1 MRKILGS
8 FRFFV
13 VAVIAVAVLALA
25 TQPSSTTQASR
36 IAHLESVVKCP
47 ACDSLTVGQSNAPSS
62 VAIRHQI
69 ERMVTGGRS
78 DGDILSALQSQYGS
92 NVTVTPSTSGI
103 GVVLWAVPSLL
114 AVGGI
119 ITLARVGRRR

>member
-1 MRKILGS
+1 MTKALGS

-13 VAVIAVAVLALA
+13 VALIAIAVLAVVS
-25 TQPSSTTQASR
+25 QPSSTTRAAR
-36 IAHLESVVKCP
+36 VAHLESVVKCP

-69 ERMVTGGRS
+69 ERMVNSGRS

-92 NVTVTPSTSGI
+92 NITVTPSTAGI
-103 GVVLWAVPSLL
+103 GVLLWAVPVVL
-114 AVGGI
+114 ALGGI
-119 ITLARVGRRR
+119 VTVARVGRRQ

>member
-1 MRKILGS
+1 MTKALGS

-13 VAVIAVAVLALA
+13 VALIAVAVLAVVS
-25 TQPSSTTQASR
+25 QPSSTTRAAR
-36 IAHLESVVKCP
+36 VAHLESVVKCP

-69 ERMVTGGRS
+69 ERMVNSGRS

-92 NVTVTPSTSGI
+92 NITVTPSTAGI
-103 GVVLWAVPSLL
+103 GVLLWAVPVVL
-114 AVGGI
+114 ALGGI
-119 ITLARVGRRR
+119 VTVARVGRRQ

>member
-1 MRKILGS
+1 MKVLGS

-13 VAVIAVAVLALA
+13 VAVVAVVLVAVVS
-25 TQPSSTTQASR
+25 QPSSTTRESR
-36 IAHLESVVKCP
+36 IAHLESVVKCL

-69 ERMVTGGRS
+69 ERMVTSGRS

-92 NVTVTPSTSGI
+92 NITVTPSTSGI
-103 GVVLWAVPSLL
+103 GVVLWAVPVVL

-119 ITLARVGRRR
+119 VTVSRVGRRR

>member
-1 MRKILGS
+1 MKVLGS

-13 VAVIAVAVLALA
+13 VAVVAVVLVAVVS
-25 TQPSSTTQASR
+25 QPSSTTRESR

-69 ERMVTGGRS
+69 ERMVTSGRS

-92 NVTVTPSTSGI
+92 NITVTPSTSGI
-103 GVVLWAVPSLL
+103 GVVLWAVPVVL

-119 ITLARVGRRR
+119 VTVSRVGRRR

>member
-1 MRKILGS
+1 MKVLGS

-13 VAVIAVAVLALA
+13 VAVVAVVLVAVVS
-25 TQPSSTTQASR
+25 QPSSTTRASR

-69 ERMVTGGRS
+69 ERMVTSGRS

-92 NVTVTPSTSGI
+92 NITVTPSTSGI
-103 GVVLWAVPSLL
+103 GVVLWAVPVVL

-119 ITLARVGRRR
+119 VTVSRVGRRR

>member
-1 MRKILGS
+1 MKVLGS

-13 VAVIAVAVLALA
+13 VAVVAVVLVAVVS
-25 TQPSSTTQASR
+25 QPSSTTRASR

-69 ERMVTGGRS
+69 ERMVTSGRS

-92 NVTVTPSTSGI
+92 NITVTPSTSGI
-103 GVVLWAVPSLL
+103 GVVLWAVPVVL
-114 AVGGI
+114 AVGGVV
-119 ITLARVGRRR
+119 TVSRVGRRR

>member
-1 MRKILGS
+1 MKVLVS

-13 VAVIAVAVLALA
+13 VAVVAVVLVAVVS
-25 TQPSSTTQASR
+25 QPSSTTRASR

-69 ERMVTGGRS
+69 ERMVTSGRS

-92 NVTVTPSTSGI
+92 NITVTPSTSGI
-103 GVVLWAVPSLL
+103 GVVLWAVPVVL

-119 ITLARVGRRR
+119 VTVSRVGRRR